1 MAIRPKQGEEQ
12 IEDKAQVSTRRL
24 ETLADVAAAAAR
36 AKRWQ
41 ARKNG
46 VLDLGEPSEVRNP
59 QSGRRG
65 QSASG
70 SGDAAD
76 AGKVGRQAARSL
88 TTRTSGCAS
97 VGLK

>member
-24 ETLADVAAAAAR
+24 ETLANVAAAAAR

-46 VLDLGEPSEVRNP
+46 VLDLGEPSEVRNLS
-59 QSGRRG
+59 QDAEARAQAEAAMQQMLAKSGGKRRG
-65 QSASG
+65 
-70 SGDAAD
+70 
-76 AGKVGRQAARSL
+76 R
-88 TTRTSGCAS
+88 
-97 VGLK
+97 